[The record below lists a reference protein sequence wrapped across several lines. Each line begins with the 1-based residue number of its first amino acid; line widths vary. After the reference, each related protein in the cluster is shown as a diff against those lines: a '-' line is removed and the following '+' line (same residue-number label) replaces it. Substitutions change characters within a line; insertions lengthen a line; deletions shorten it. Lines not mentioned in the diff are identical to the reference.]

1 MIAAVKTSFLT
12 GNLRGSD
19 AEIRQQVGCNIRSW
33 KKDWRVCVIMSI
45 AQEVMSGTEFS
56 KGKVF
61 SPHAFLLWSLI
72 PPFLIVIHEY
82 DRFLSYV
89 KEQDLL
95 DVCAL
100 RPIVKG
106 SEVMTALG
114 AVQGPWINKAMN
126 MIIQWQLLNPHNLE
140 KEAALEEITRRKAE
154 LEYTSKS

>member
-1 MIAAVKTSFLT
+1 MVADTA
-12 GNLRGSD
+12 
-19 AEIRQQVGCNIRSW
+19 
-33 KKDWRVCVIMSI
+33 
-45 AQEVMSGTEFS
+45 
-56 KGKVF
+56 
-61 SPHAFLLWSLI
+61 
-72 PPFLIVIHEY
+72 FLIVIHEY

-126 MIIQWQLLNPHNLE
+126 MIIQWQLLSPHNLE

-154 LEYTSKS
+154 LEYTIKS